1 MLVLGFLPETEIRG
15 NKTLQANS
23 LGNPFHDKALLVLS
37 TGWLGGLQHE
47 SVHPAADVAWGY
59 AHLKYG
65 VR

>member
-1 MLVLGFLPETEIRG
+1 MLGFLPVIKIRLRR
-15 NKTLQANS
+15 KTLQANS

-37 TGWLGGLQHE
+37 TGRLGGLQHE

-59 AHLKYG
+59 AHLKYC